1 MASITKTFTSA
12 AIALLVQEGKL
23 GFDDPVSKHL
33 SELAAITGLD
43 TDAITVEH
51 LLSHQAGFD
60 GDQLFVEGATDSFDL
75 LHGARRF
82 FEPGTGFSYNNAAFS
97 IAGAVIE
104 AVAGES
110 YASFIRHRLLVP
122 LDMKS
127 ACFRADDA
135 ITHRV
140 AAPHLVIGDEA
151 AVLRRAGW
159 QPGWELSV
167 VDHAAGGLLASV
179 EHLLAWARF
188 QWTGQAADG
197 TQLLSTASL
206 ERLHT
211 PVVSEDVN
219 TDVALDWFVHTTDG
233 VTTIEHGGLT
243 VGYCSEFVVA
253 PARRAGVVCLT
264 NSTNGSSVNQAVRRW
279 ALARVADVHETDPL
293 PDPTIAIDPARFTG
307 TYFSAFAMLTVE
319 AGETP
324 GTLRITAS
332 TRDDTTGWKPPPD
345 PPMSLAFFAEDHAVS
360 VDALGPPRVVRF
372 GFDADGP
379 AAWLLW
385 GSRHSPRVG

>member
-1 MASITKTFTSA
+1 MTIADELAEVLRAEVERHNATGSVAGIVVDDTTYTAATGVTNIEHPLALDARTLFQVASITKTFTSA
-12 AIALLVQEGKL
+12 AIALLVEEGKL
-23 GFDDPVSKHL
+23 AFDDPVSKHL
-33 SELAAITGLD
+33 PDLAAITGLD

-104 AVAGES
+104 AVAGQS

-140 AAPHLVIGDEA
+140 AAPHLVIGEEA

-211 PVVSEDVN
+211 PVVNEDVN

-243 VGYCSEFVVA
+243 VGYCSDLVVA
-253 PARRAGVVCLT
+253 PAATRRRGVPDQLDERFERQPSGTPMGARTGRRCARD
-264 NSTNGSSVNQAVRRW
+264 GSA
-279 ALARVADVHETDPL
+279 P
-293 PDPTIAIDPARFTG
+293 
-307 TYFSAFAMLTVE
+307 
-319 AGETP
+319 
-324 GTLRITAS
+324 
-332 TRDDTTGWKPPPD
+332 
-345 PPMSLAFFAEDHAVS
+345 
-360 VDALGPPRVVRF
+360 
-372 GFDADGP
+372 
-379 AAWLLW
+379 
-385 GSRHSPRVG
+385 